1 MYCIGSYNVAVS
13 VNQFYTIREAIRSTM
28 LMDGG
33 GDGNSQTNG
42 DTKKKVSESEIID
55 SFEAPG
61 DGTIW
66 L

>member
-1 MYCIGSYNVAVS
+1 M
-13 VNQFYTIREAIRSTM
+13 M
-28 LMDGG
+28 LMDE
-33 GDGNSQTNG
+33 GDDENEQTEG
-42 DTKKKVSESEIID
+42 ETKKKVSESEIID

>member
-1 MYCIGSYNVAVS
+1 M
-13 VNQFYTIREAIRSTM
+13 NQFYTIREAIRSTM